1 MKILHIGKYYYP
13 YAGGMESVVKDLC
26 EGLYEKG
33 HDVTVLCSHDKAS
46 YEEDTINGVKVVRVP
61 RTGVLF
67 GQNINP
73 TFYFHLHR
81 LSKEMD
87 LVHVHCP
94 HPQAESLAL
103 TLPKELPIVAT
114 YHSDVVRQ
122 KTLLKIY
129 RPIFNSFLRRVKK
142 VYVPTQ
148 NHIDYSQFLIHNRQ
162 KCEIIPFGIRE
173 DSLQGSVSNLN
184 YAREFRSKE
193 GPYALFVGRLVGY
206 KGLPVLIEAA
216 KKVDKKIVIVG
227 DGPERAN
234 LEKLISD
241 NALQDKVLLMG
252 KVVDQDSF
260 VGLYHGCDML
270 VLPSIT
276 PNENFGVV
284 QLEAMACAK
293 PVVTTNLK
301 SGVPAVGLK
310 NETCLIVNPGDS
322 DELAN
327 AINSIFN
334 DGELKLKLGRAG
346 RSRFESVYT
355 WEKMINSQIATYR
368 KTVEIHEIITKH
380 SRKEAA

>member
-1 MKILHIGKYYYP
+1 VKILHLGKYYYP

-26 EGLYEKG
+26 EGLFEKG

-46 YEEDTINGVKVVRVP
+46 LEEEVINGVKVVRVP

-73 TFYFHLHR
+73 SLYFHLQR
-81 LSKEMD
+81 LSKDAD

-103 TLPKELPIVAT
+103 SLPKDVPVVAT

-122 KTLLKIY
+122 KTLLKFY
-129 RPIFNSFLRRVKK
+129 KPVFNSFLKRVKK

-173 DSLQGSVSNLN
+173 AHLKSSDSNLN
-184 YAREFRSKE
+184 FAREFRAKH

-206 KGLPVLIEAA
+206 KGLPVLVEAA
-216 KKVDKKIVIVG
+216 KKVDKKVVIVG
-227 DGPERAN
+227 DGPDRSKIEQMIKDEG
-234 LEKLISD
+234 LE
-241 NALQDKVLLMG
+241 DKVIMMG
-252 KVVDQDSF
+252 KVTDDDAF
-260 VGLYHGCDML
+260 VGLYHGCEML
-270 VLPSIT
+270 VLPSVT

-284 QLEAMACAK
+284 QLEAMACSK

-301 SGVPAVGLK
+301 SGVPAVGVK
-310 NETCLIVNPGDS
+310 NETCLIVNPGDANELS
-322 DELAN
+322 DAMN
-327 AINSIFN
+327 TIFN
-334 DGELKLKLGRAG
+334 DSELKNKLGKAG
-346 RSRFESVYT
+346 RDRFDAVYT
-355 WEKMINSQIATYR
+355 WDNMISSQISSYR
-368 KTVEIHEIITKH
+368 KTIDIQEIIKKH
-380 SRKEAA
+380 SGKKAA